1 MNFLG
6 VKFHSKLA
14 IEDLVLGIV
23 SRDSENWYYDVISA
37 CLCGHLCATSLL
49 QDASVHPILIVL
61 QCGSLQ
67 LNVIFSFSSSR
78 CIRWSGYALI
88 KVFCPCVIDV
98 MLLECVRSTR
108 LIRTEI
114 IVCSVNFHLLLPEFD
129 IPSCGRSSFIGV
141 RSSKL

>member
-1 MNFLG
+1 MNLLG

-37 CLCGHLCATSLL
+37 CLCGHLYVLLRCCKMHLFTQSL
-49 QDASVHPILIVL
+49 SVVL
-61 QCGSLQ
+61 QGGSLQ

-88 KVFCPCVIDV
+88 RVSCPCVIDV

-129 IPSCGRSSFIGV
+129 IPELRSQLIHW
-141 RSSKL
+141 SSK